1 MLFKD
6 IVGQDELKERLIRGV
21 HEGRISHAQMF
32 LGEPGSGTIP
42 LAIAYAQYL
51 NCQNRGEH
59 DSCGVCP
66 SCHKVQ
72 KLMHPDV
79 HFTFPINKT
88 SEIGDKVVVSDLFLS
103 YWRSIVENLTY
114 FDEQDWYSH
123 IDLGNKQG
131 LISVAEADNIIKK
144 LSFKAYE
151 GEYKVLIM
159 WLPERMNIA
168 ASNALLKLV
177 EEPPAKTVFLMV
189 AQEEGKVLKT
199 ILSRTQII
207 RVPRIRYD
215 DMVRSLTEKY
225 PSSSMPIESVARL
238 SSGSMIEARRL
249 LELDE
254 EGDEFFGYVIGLLRF
269 CYQSNVIG
277 LIEWSEEVATLGR
290 DRIKRLLAYA
300 ERVIREAFMLN
311 LRMEAVSYLPLNPE
325 QQKFYA
331 NFKPF
336 IRPNNIEETF
346 TLLNTAIHHINANGN
361 AKIVLADMSLKM
373 VKLIKP

>member
-1 MLFKD
+1 MQFKD
-6 IVGQDELKERLIRGV
+6 IVGQQELKERLIRGAA
-21 HEGRISHAQMF
+21 EGRISHAQLF

-51 NCQNRGEH
+51 NCSNRGAN

-66 SCHKVQ
+66 SCHKMQ
-72 KLMHPDV
+72 KLMHPDI
-79 HFTFPINKT
+79 HFTFPTNKT
-88 SEIGDKVVVSDLFLS
+88 AEIGDRVIVSDLFLD
-103 YWRSIVENLTY
+103 YWRSIVSNLTY

-123 IDLGNKQG
+123 IELGNKQG
-131 LISVAEADNIIKK
+131 IIGVAEADNIIKK
-144 LSFKAYE
+144 LSYKSFE

-159 WLPERMNIA
+159 WLPERMNTSA
-168 ASNALLKLV
+168 ANALLKLV
-177 EEPPAKTVFLMV
+177 EEPPAKTIFILI

-207 RVPRIRYD
+207 RVPRIRHED
-215 DMVRSLTEKY
+215 LLQSLSAKY
-225 PSSSMPIESVARL
+225 STSNMPIENVARL
-238 SSGSMIEARRL
+238 ASGSMIEARRL
-249 LELDE
+249 LEVDE
-254 EGDEFFGYVIGLLRF
+254 ESNDFFNYVITMLRL

-311 LRMEAVSYLPLNPE
+311 LRMEAVSYLPLDRA
-325 QQKFYA
+325 QQDFYA
-331 NFKPF
+331 KFKPF
-336 IRPNNIEETF
+336 IRPNNVEETF
-346 TLLNTAIHHINANGN
+346 TLLNTAIHHVNANAN
-361 AKIVLADMSLKM
+361 PKIVLTDMTLKM

>member
-6 IVGQDELKERLIRGV
+6 IVGQEELKERLIRGV
-21 HEGRISHAQMF
+21 HEGRISHAQLF

-51 NCQNRGEH
+51 NCSNRGEH
-59 DSCGVCP
+59 DSCGVCS
-66 SCHKVQ
+66 SCHKMQ
-72 KLMHPDV
+72 KLTHPDL
-79 HFTFPINKT
+79 HFTFPVNKT
-88 SEIGDKVVVSDLFLS
+88 ADVDDKVTISDLFLS
-103 YWRSIVENLTY
+103 YWRSIIVNLTY

-123 IDLGNKQG
+123 IGLGNKQG
-131 LISVAEADNIIKK
+131 IINVAEADNIIKK
-144 LSFKAYE
+144 LSFKSYE

-168 ASNALLKLV
+168 ASNTLLKLV
-177 EEPPAKTVFLMV
+177 EEPPAKTVFILA

-207 RVPRIRYD
+207 RVPRIKYD
-215 DMVRSLTEKY
+215 DMVKSLAGTY
-225 PSSSMPIESVARL
+225 PDSTMPIESVARL

-254 EGDEFFGYVIGLLRF
+254 EGKEFFTYVIAMLRLS
-269 CYQSNVIG
+269 YQSNVIG

-290 DRIKRLLAYA
+290 DRIKRLLTYA

-311 LRMEAVSYLPLNPE
+311 LKMESVSYLPLDPA
-325 QQKFYA
+325 QQDFYA
-331 NFKPF
+331 KFKPF
-336 IRPNNIEETF
+336 IRPNNIEEAF
-346 TLLNTAIHHINANGN
+346 MLLNTAIHHINANGN
-361 AKIVLADMSLKM
+361 PKIVLADMALKM